1 MASARTAKPVFSLPP
16 PKGNSA
22 HEGRQGLASRA
33 NVCYIVGMDLPDIG
47 RYRRRFIVEFGPED
61 SGLVDRVGEVYKT
74 KRAAIIAGL
83 RLLDSGETEQM
94 RARLAA
100 LEAELSS
107 AREALEEKAKAVRAA
122 KPAAALAKVDL
133 REKSEELAA
142 ARAEVRRAKTAN
154 AEVRRAMVE
163 LTAERNRLR
172 DQVPHHAYCGHCDK
186 LAPDSEWA
194 EEAAERGYYVYHRG
208 DGFRPKRSIVGG
220 PATVLFWRAKSLLA
234 PRDGSSA

>member
-22 HEGRQGLASRA
+22 NEGRHGLASRA
-33 NVCYIVGMDLPDIG
+33 DVCYIVGMDLPDIG

-107 AREALEEKAKAVRAA
+107 ARDAWRKRQRLSATRSRPRRWPRPICEKRA
-122 KPAAALAKVDL
+122 
-133 REKSEELAA
+133 RNS
-142 ARAEVRRAKTAN
+142 RRP
-154 AEVRRAMVE
+154 
-163 LTAERNRLR
+163 
-172 DQVPHHAYCGHCDK
+172 VPRC
-186 LAPDSEWA
+186 
-194 EEAAERGYYVYHRG
+194 
-208 DGFRPKRSIVGG
+208 
-220 PATVLFWRAKSLLA
+220 
-234 PRDGSSA
+234 DGSRPPTRRSAAILTKRRRRPE